1 MMTEPKTLTT
11 ATDYRPALLWL
22 MGQLERTTTSEA
34 LAEFERLLGDLIPP
48 AHRGETKS
56 GKIKW
61 DEYVRWS
68 RQDLVNAGLMGSGGR
83 GIWTITSQGQQWLA
97 EHPDG
102 GGDELKALIKPV
114 KKNKATG
121 TAATRPAPRQRARS
135 RTRRTK
141 AEAGLSLDDLKHIK
155 QHMPAEEFQARF
167 GKRWQALL
175 AEERARTQTD
185 ISDRELARRARQVL
199 QQVHTFLK
207 GEGGAISSEK
217 ACDWMQFCYALGL
230 YRETAALFAYVFQ
243 DDLPEW
249 AYERARKMAEACRAR
264 I

>member
-1 MMTEPKTLTT
+1 MMTGPKTLTT

-22 MGQLERTTTSEA
+22 MGRLERAATSEA
-34 LAEFERLLGDLIPP
+34 LTEFERLLGDLIPP
-48 AHRGETKS
+48 AHHGKTKS

-61 DEYVRWS
+61 DWYVRWS

-83 GIWTITSQGQQWLA
+83 GIWTITPQGQQWLA

-102 GGDELKALIKPV
+102 GGDELKALIRSLTKDRETDTT
-114 KKNKATG
+114 ATQ
-121 TAATRPAPRQRARS
+121 PASARRARS

-141 AEAGLSLDDLKHIK
+141 TEAGLSFDDLKHIK
-155 QHMPAEEFQARF
+155 QHMPADEFQARF

-175 AEERARTQTD
+175 SEERARTQTD
-185 ISDRELARRARQVL
+185 VSDRELARRARQIL
-199 QQVHTFLK
+199 QQVHAFLK
-207 GEGGAISSEK
+207 GAGGAISSEK
-217 ACDWMQFCYALGL
+217 ACDWMQFCYTLGL